1 MAERLKIAVIGS
13 GMAGLAA
20 AWALHNDPSGK
31 FAVTVLEKGN
41 ACALDGY
48 SYSPPG
54 ATSSR
59 IDIPMRVF
67 SGEYYA
73 NLFKLVAEFNV
84 PAKPR
89 RFLFVFTREEHER
102 PYFIHASNKHKIFPP
117 NPEPNPSLYQKIR
130 HLLLSLTL
138 ALCYTVFSFGV
149 RFFPPEVSKPGQ
161 ETTKTETIEN
171 YCKRLFLP
179 QFFLNDYLVPLFSS
193 VATCSHDDFRNFPA
207 IYISDY
213 KKYTS
218 GNDHNSVTT
227 MQAMQEKLISNNLQ
241 IKLRHPVTN
250 IESQS
255 DGTVKCTIVD
265 LDNGKKESIESFDKV
280 ITATSSHALAHLY
293 KPARPMASQ
302 LPICEAEVVVHTD
315 YTIMSHVI
323 SRKGPLAKKPLSEL
337 TAAEFLA
344 STQWLNPDS
353 STADILALQT
363 RRSPSGEEWTEATH
377 VHSSGILVT
386 VRPVIYSKNPRPAES
401 VYGSMN
407 KTPRLPPSYLIA
419 EDKVAHK
426 AVFYRMLSNP
436 YRRELIRKAFSKKA
450 SEDTGKTA
458 TEREGLLNGAAK
470 AQEWRNGDGGVYATG
485 SWPCDSLTLLENC
498 VRTALTVAGTL
509 GAELPF
515 EVVERTEF

>member
-1 MAERLKIAVIGS
+1 MAERQKIAVVGS

-20 AWALHNDPSGK
+20 AWALHNDPAGK
-31 FAVTVLEKGN
+31 FDVTVFEKGN

-48 SYSPPG
+48 SYTPPT
-54 ATSSR
+54 AASSR

-89 RFLFVFTREEHER
+89 RFLFVFTREEHDR
-102 PYFIHASNKHKIFPP
+102 PYFIHASNKHRIFPP
-117 NPEPNPSLYQKIR
+117 NPVPNPSLYQKIR
-130 HLLLSLTL
+130 HFLLSLTVG
-138 ALCYTVFSFGV
+138 LCYAVFAFGV
-149 RFFPPEVSKPGQ
+149 RFFPPGVSRSG
-161 ETTKTETIEN
+161 EATETETIEH
-171 YCKRLFLP
+171 YCNRLFLP
-179 QFFLNDYLVPLFSS
+179 QFFLKDYLVPLFSS
-193 VATCSHDDFRNFPA
+193 VATCSHDDFRSFPA
-207 IYISDY
+207 VYITDY

-227 MQAMQEKLISNNLQ
+227 MQAVQEKLVSNNLR
-241 IKLRHPVTN
+241 IKLRHPITN
-250 IESQS
+250 IESQP
-255 DGTVKCTIVD
+255 DGKVKCTIVD
-265 LDNGKKESIESFDKV
+265 LDNGSKQSVQTFDKV
-280 ITATSSHALAHLY
+280 VTATSSHALAKLY
-293 KPARPMASQ
+293 EPARPMASQ

-344 STQWLNPDS
+344 STEWLNPAS

-363 RRSPSGEEWTEATH
+363 RRSPAGEEWTEATH

-386 VRPVIYSKNPRPAES
+386 VRPVIYSKNPTPAES
-401 VYGSMN
+401 AYGSMN
-407 KTPRLPPSYLIA
+407 KTPRLPPAYVIA

-436 YRRELIRKAFSKKA
+436 YRRELIRAAFSKEA
-450 SEDTGKTA
+450 AAAEGGKA
-458 TEREGLLNGAAK
+458 TEREGLLGGAAL
-470 AQEWRNGDGGVYATG
+470 AQGWRNGDGGVYCTG

-498 VRTALTVAGTL
+498 VRTALNVAQTI
-509 GAELPF
+509 GAEVPF
-515 EVVERTEF
+515 QVVERTEF

>member
-1 MAERLKIAVIGS
+1 MAERQKVAVVGS

-31 FAVTVLEKGN
+31 FDVTVYEKGN

-48 SYSPPG
+48 SYTPPG
-54 ATSSR
+54 ATDSR

-84 PAKPR
+84 PAEPR

-102 PYFIHASNKHKIFPP
+102 PYFVHASNRHRVFPP
-117 NPEPNPSLYQKIR
+117 NPEPNPSLYQRIK
-130 HLLLSLTL
+130 HLLVSTTVALSY
-138 ALCYTVFSFGV
+138 AVFAFGIK
-149 RFFPPEVSKPGQ
+149 FFPPRVSRPG
-161 ETTKTETIEN
+161 ETTETETIED
-171 YCKRLFLP
+171 YCNRLFLP
-179 QFFLNDYLVPLFSS
+179 KFFLNDYLVPLFSS
-193 VATCSHDDFRNFPA
+193 VATCSHDDFRGFPA
-207 IYISDY
+207 VYITDY
-213 KKYTS
+213 KKFTA

-227 MQAMQEKLISNNLQ
+227 MQAVQEKLVSNNLR

-250 IESQS
+250 IESQP

-265 LDNGKKESIESFDKV
+265 LDNEKNQSIQTFDKV
-280 ITATSSHALAHLY
+280 ITATSSHALASLY
-293 KPARPMASQ
+293 EPARPMASQ
-302 LPICEAEVVVHTD
+302 LPICEAEVVVHND
-315 YTIMSHVI
+315 YTIMSHII
-323 SRKGPLAKKPLSEL
+323 SRKGLLANKPLSEL

-344 STQWLNPDS
+344 STEWLNPAS

-363 RRSPSGEEWTEATH
+363 RHSPSGEEWTEATH
-377 VHSSGILVT
+377 IHSSGLLIT
-386 VRPVIYSKNPRPAES
+386 VRPVIYSKNPIPAES
-401 VYGSMN
+401 AYGSMN
-407 KTPRLPPSYLIA
+407 KTPRLPPAYVIA

-436 YRRELIRKAFSKKA
+436 YRRDLIRAAFSKEESVTEARK
-450 SEDTGKTA
+450 A

-470 AQEWRNGDGGVYATG
+470 APAWRNGDGGVFSVG

-498 VRTALTVAGTL
+498 VKTALTVAGTL
-509 GAELPF
+509 GADLPF

>member
-1 MAERLKIAVIGS
+1 
-13 GMAGLAA
+13 MAGLAA

-31 FAVTVLEKGN
+31 FDVTVYEKGH

-48 SYSPPG
+48 SYAPPG
-54 ATSSR
+54 AESSR

-102 PYFIHASNKHKIFPP
+102 PYFVHASNGHRKIPP
-117 NPEPNPSLYQKIR
+117 IPMPNPSLISSIKHYV
-130 HLLLSLTL
+130 LMLTV
-138 ALCYTVFSFGV
+138 ALCYAVFAFGV
-149 RFFPPEVSKPGQ
+149 KFIPPKVSKPGS
-161 ETTKTETIEN
+161 EATKTETIEQ
-171 YCKRLFLP
+171 YCRKLWLP

-193 VATCSHDDFRNFPA
+193 VATCSHEDFRNFPA
-207 IYISDY
+207 VYITDY

-227 MQAMQEKLISNNLQ
+227 MQAVQEKLVSNNLRV
-241 IKLRHPVTN
+241 KLMHPITN
-250 IESQS
+250 IESAR
-255 DGTVKCTIVD
+255 DGTVKVTIVD
-265 LDNGKKESIESFDKV
+265 LENGAKESVEVFDKV
-280 ITATSSHALAHLY
+280 ITATSSHALARLY
-293 KPARPMASQ
+293 EPARPMASQ

-323 SRKGPLAKKPLSEL
+323 SRRGPLADKPLSEL

-344 STQWLNPDS
+344 STEWLNPQS

-386 VRPVIYSKNPRPAES
+386 VRPVIYSNKGQASES
-401 VYGSMN
+401 PTYGSMN
-407 KTPRLPPSYLIA
+407 KTPRLPPAYVIA
-419 EDKVAHK
+419 ESKVAHK

-436 YRRELIRKAFSKKA
+436 HRRELIRGAFSKNVPTA
-450 SEDTGKTA
+450 SPPRRTGDKGDK
-458 TEREGLLNGAAK
+458 ERLLNGSNGHEVP
-470 AQEWRNGDGGVYATG
+470 QWRNGDGHVYAVG

-498 VRTALTVAGTL
+498 VRTALTVAETL
-509 GAELPF
+509 GAEVPF

>member
-1 MAERLKIAVIGS
+1 MAERQKIAVVGS

-31 FAVTVLEKGN
+31 FDVTVYEKGN

-48 SYSPPG
+48 SYTPPG
-54 ATSSR
+54 EKSSR

-102 PYFIHASNKHKIFPP
+102 PYFIHASNKHRMFPP
-117 NPEPNPSLYQKIR
+117 NTTPNPSLYQR
-130 HLLLSLTL
+130 VGHLILSVILG
-138 ALCYTVFSFGV
+138 LCYAVFAFGV
-149 RFFPPEVSKPGQ
+149 KFFPPGVGGPGDAAG
-161 ETTKTETIEN
+161 TETIEH
-171 YCKRLFLP
+171 YCNRLFLP

-193 VATCSHDDFRNFPA
+193 VATCSHDDFRTFPA
-207 IYISDY
+207 VYITDY

-227 MQAMQEKLISNNLQ
+227 MQAMQEKLVSNNLR

-250 IESQS
+250 IESQT

-265 LDNGKKESIESFDKV
+265 LDNNKKESMETFAKV

-323 SRKGPLAKKPLSEL
+323 SRKGPLAKKPLSDL
-337 TAAEFLA
+337 TAEEFLA
-344 STQWLNPDS
+344 STEWLNPDS
-353 STADILALQT
+353 SSADILALQT

-386 VRPVIYSKNPRPAES
+386 VRPVIYSKNPTPSEA

-407 KTPRLPPSYLIA
+407 KTPRLPPAYVIA
-419 EDKVAHK
+419 DDKVAHK

-436 YRRELIRKAFSKKA
+436 QRRELIRAAFSKEAPGSGRK
-450 SEDTGKTA
+450 KA

-470 AQEWRNGDGGVYATG
+470 TQEWRNGDGGVHCSG
-485 SWPCDSLTLLENC
+485 SWCNDSLTLLENC
-498 VRTALTVAGTL
+498 VRTALTAAKEL

-515 EVVERTEF
+515 EVVERTSF